1 MLEAVADG
9 KFDGIEKLIT
19 RRISLEDFVEKGI
32 NALIHERDEQGGSIR
47 YVHMVQRAVLTK
59 ILDGSLQ

>member
-9 KFDGIEKLIT
+9 KFDGIEELIT

-32 NALIHERDEQGGSIR
+32 KALIHERDEQGESIR
-47 YVHMVQRAVLTK
+47 YVHEVRCAVLT
-59 ILDGSLQ
+59 IFLDGVLQ

>member
-32 NALIHERDEQGGSIR
+32 NALIHERDEQGLSIR
-47 YVHMVQRAVLTK
+47 YVHMVQCAVLTK
-59 ILDGSLQ
+59 FLDGALQ